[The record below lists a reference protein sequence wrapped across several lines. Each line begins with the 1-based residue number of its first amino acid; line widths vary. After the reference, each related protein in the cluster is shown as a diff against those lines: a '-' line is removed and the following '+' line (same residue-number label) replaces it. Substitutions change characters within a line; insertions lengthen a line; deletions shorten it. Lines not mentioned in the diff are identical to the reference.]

1 MKIAVLGTGEVG
13 RRLASAFV
21 ANGHQVTL
29 GSRTA
34 DNTNAAQW
42 AAEQGG
48 SHGTFAQAAADAELV
63 VNATAGLVSLDVLT
77 AAGAENLDGKVV
89 VDVSNPLDFSAGFPP
104 KVLQKDGLSVAEQI
118 QRAFPGARVV
128 KTLNT
133 MNNIVMVEPSLV
145 PGHHNVFVSGDDADA
160 KTVVTDLLQ
169 EFGWSS
175 AQIIDLGELSTA
187 GGTELVLPLWVQ
199 LYGKLDGKPFNFAV
213 VTA

>member
-34 DNTNAAQW
+34 DNTTAAQW

-63 VNATAGLVSLDVLT
+63 VNATLGLVSLDALI

-104 KVLQKDGLSVAEQI
+104 SILQKDGLSLAEQI

-133 MNNIVMVEPSLV
+133 MNNAVMVQPSLV

-160 KTVVTDLLQ
+160 KALVSDLLR
-169 EFGWSS
+169 EFGWST
-175 AQIIDLGELSTA
+175 AQIIDLGDLSTA
-187 GGTELVLPLWVQ
+187 GGTELVLPLWIR
-199 LYGKLDGKPFNFAV
+199 LYGKLGDTPFNFAV